1 MCRNAGSITTGSGGF
16 VGLLGGTVSNS
27 GSISAPLG
35 RIGLGSGEQ
44 ATLDLN
50 GDGFLQVAIPTASGT
65 SGQPLID
72 VSGKAAAAGGR
83 VEIKAATAAQ
93 AVRNAV
99 NISGKSQPLRPG
111 ATGGAIVLDGG
122 AGGQVNVSGKIK
134 ATSKKGKGGSVQIG
148 GLAIGLRG
156 AIVDA
161 SGAIGGGTVT
171 IGGGS
176 RGAAVP
182 GLTTARTVSID
193 ATSSIKADAE
203 KSGDGG
209 QVTIWSNDLTDFRGS
224 ISEQALGAS
233 GNGGNAEVSGG
244 VLNYLGRTD
253 LRAAH
258 GFTGNLRLDP
268 YDVTISTGTD
278 SNYNAATFTATGNSS
293 VINATTLQ
301 NALATANV
309 TVSTGS
315 SGSQTG
321 NITVSTR

>member
-1 MCRNAGSITTGSGGF
+1 M
-16 VGLLGGTVSNS
+16 
-27 GSISAPLG
+27 
-35 RIGLGSGEQ
+35 
-44 ATLDLN
+44 
-50 GDGFLQVAIPTASGT
+50 QVAIPDRFGNKRQA
-65 SGQPLID
+65 LID
-72 VSGKAAAAGGR
+72 VSGKVRSRRRAGR
-83 VEIKAATAAQ
+83 IKAATAAQ
-93 AVRNAV
+93 AVRNAM
-99 NISGKSQPLRPG
+99 NLSGEISASSARRD
-111 ATGGAIVLDGG
+111 GGAIVLDWRRL
-122 AGGQVNVSGKIK
+122 AGRSNVSGKIK

-244 VLNYLGRTD
+244 DPNYLGRTD
-253 LRAAH
+253 LSRRP
-258 GFTGNLRLDP
+258 RLYRKP
-268 YDVTISTGTD
+268 ASR
-278 SNYNAATFTATGNSS
+278 S
-293 VINATTLQ
+293 L
-301 NALATANV
+301 
-309 TVSTGS
+309 
-315 SGSQTG
+315 
-321 NITVSTR
+321 